1 MIDPITAVA
10 TATSAFNLI
19 KKGFQAGR
27 DIEGMAGDLG
37 RWMGAVSDIKKA
49 EEYSKK
55 PPLFKKLFAA
65 GSVEEEAMQ
74 AFMAKKKAEDMRE
87 ELRSIIS
94 FTRGPSAWDEL
105 LRTEANIRKKRQ
117 EAIYAQEEYRRK
129 VIEWIADNGY
139 DKEMGARPMERFIS
153 QNIKKPLVDKLL
165 FGNLKSRGLIKLDI
179 DKGKLK
185 FTDAKTK
192 IKA

>member
-1 MIDPITAVA
+1 MVDPITAVA
-10 TATSAFNLI
+10 TATAAFNVI
-19 KKGFQAGR
+19 KKGFQVGR
-27 DIEGMAGDLG
+27 DIESMGGDLS

-55 PPLFKKLFAA
+55 PPLFKKVFAA

-87 ELRSIIS
+87 ELKSLIS

-105 LRTEANIRKKRQ
+105 LRTEASIRKRRQ

-129 VIEWIADNGY
+129 VIEWIAIALAACTVLGMIGFFVWLAL
-139 DKEMGARPMERFIS
+139 E
-153 QNIKKPLVDKLL
+153 Q
-165 FGNLKSRGLIKLDI
+165 RGML
-179 DKGKLK
+179 
-185 FTDAKTK
+185 
-192 IKA
+192 